1 MSTYDHHTKE
11 GKCIFCEI
19 AEGNLKTP
27 GLFWE
32 SDSYMA
38 FLSPYPN
45 TEGFT
50 VVIPKKHFSSDVL
63 SMEDNNLKEFII
75 VAKKISNILLN
86 YFSDVGRVGLVMEG
100 TGVNHAHIKLI
111 PMHGTAH
118 MKRGEWVQYPSP
130 INTFYDKY
138 QGYLSSNDGPRVND
152 EDLNKLANE
161 LKLRV

>member
-1 MSTYDHHTKE
+1 MANYDSKTKE

-19 AEGNLKTP
+19 VKGNLKTP

-50 VVIPKKHFSSDVL
+50 VVIPKKHYRSDVL
-63 SMEDNNLKEFII
+63 AMEDTILKEFIV
-75 VAKKISNILLN
+75 VAKKVSQILLN

-100 TGVNHAHIKLI
+100 TGVDHAHIKLI

-118 MKRGEWVQYPSP
+118 MKTGQWVQYPSS

-152 EDLNKLANE
+152 EDLTKLANE
-161 LKLRV
+161 LKLII